1 MNLTE
6 EREVKHSPIVPPEE
20 WWDYLKPE
28 HPQQPIR
35 DAFLNPKPQ
44 G

>member
-20 WWDYLKPE
+20 WGLKPE
-28 HPQQPIR
+28 HPQQPAR

-44 G
+44 E